1 MAKAQKRKIVVIGG
15 GSSYTPEIMDGLI
28 KRHEELSLGEVWL
41 VDIPEGKE
49 KLDIVGGLARRMV
62 NRAGKPFR
70 LRATID
76 RREALPDADFI
87 VTQMRVGGIRSR
99 IKDERIP
106 LKHGVIGQETTGPG
120 GFMKALRT
128 IPAMLAI
135 CRDIEELAPNAWM
148 INFTNP
154 SGIITETVFRHA
166 RVNIV
171 GLCNLPIGTERWLQ
185 RDFTCTPQE
194 LFIEFVGCNHLV
206 WINRVFVRGVEV
218 TDELIERSA
227 TGGSW
232 PRELLESLRAIPCG
246 YHRYYYMKDQ
256 ELAHLQKADAEGRP
270 TRGEAILDIE
280 KELLSQYADPKL
292 KEKPAALSKRG
303 GGGYSDAAVRLIASI
318 CNDRRDIQ
326 TVDTRNRGAIA
337 DLSQDSVVEIGSV
350 ITGAGPIPLTIG
362 SVRPELRGLLQQVKA
377 YEELTVRAGVTGD
390 RRAALQALVAN
401 PLVPSVGVAIPLLDE
416 LLEANRD
423 YLPQFFPRPRRSRTA
438 STRKAPKRAAARR

>member
-1 MAKAQKRKIVVIGG
+1 MAKTPRKKVVVIGG

-28 KRHEELSLGEVWL
+28 KRNDELSLGEVWL

-62 NRAGKPFR
+62 NRAGRPFK
-70 LRATID
+70 LRTTVD
-76 RREALPDADFI
+76 RRDALPDADFI
-87 VTQMRVGGIRSR
+87 VTQMRVGGMPAR

-120 GFMKALRT
+120 GFMKAMRT

-135 CRDIEELAPNAWM
+135 CRDIEELAPAAWM

-154 SGIITETVFRHA
+154 SGIVTEAVTRHTH
-166 RVNIV
+166 VNIV

-185 RDFTCTPQE
+185 RDFDCTREE

-206 WINRVFVRGVEV
+206 WINRVFVRGAEV

-227 TGGSW
+227 KGGSW

-246 YHRYYYMKDQ
+246 YHHYYYQKDH
-256 ELAHLQKADAEGRP
+256 ELARLQKADAEGKP
-270 TRGEAILDIE
+270 TRGEAILGIE
-280 KELLSQYADPKL
+280 KELFGQYADRKL
-292 KEKPAALSKRG
+292 TEKPAALSKRG

-318 CNDRRDIQ
+318 CSDRRDIQ
-326 TVDTRNRGAIA
+326 TVDTRNQGAIA
-337 DLSQDSVVEIGSV
+337 DLSPDSVVEISSV
-350 ITGAGPIPLTIG
+350 ITGHGPVPITIG
-362 SVRPELRGLLQQVKA
+362 PVRPQLRGLLQQVKA
-377 YEELTVRAGVTGD
+377 YEELAVEAAVTGD
-390 RRAALQALVAN
+390 RKVALAALIAN

-423 YLPQFFPRPRRSRTA
+423 YLPQFFPQKRA
-438 STRKAPKRAAARR
+438 SAKTRKAKSKSRR